1 VHIDRVGDYLIRSDG
16 EPWSL
21 AWLEGPTQSAS
32 PPEFT
37 AEVFVAASFAQ
48 FVIDPTVG
56 RAAEHHI
63 DIRGDTEAVGRFE
76 RLVAVF
82 TRSIPT

>member
-1 VHIDRVGDYLIRSDG
+1 M
-16 EPWSL
+16 
-21 AWLEGPTQSAS
+21 
-32 PPEFT
+32 
-37 AEVFVAASFAQ
+37 FVAADEASFAQ

-56 RAAEHHI
+56 RAGEHHI

>member
-1 VHIDRVGDYLIRSDG
+1 
-16 EPWSL
+16 
-21 AWLEGPTQSAS
+21 
-32 PPEFT
+32 
-37 AEVFVAASFAQ
+37 
-48 FVIDPTVG
+48 VIDPTVG